1 MAKLT
6 VNETKHIDKIQEA
19 LEELKKPKFRNVGE
33 YGKFVKS
40 QSAPT
45 YDQKAIIM
53 YSILDMI
60 ESRKREWGD
69 MNNEKLVAIVSPI
82 AKEVNL
88 PVQELIKI
96 LIHLLSDAA
105 FFVKT
110 SKSFKELFIATRN

>member
-40 QSAPT
+40 QTSPS
-45 YDQKAIIM
+45 YEQKAIIM

-60 ESRKREWGD
+60 ESRKREWGE
-69 MNNEKLVAIVSPI
+69 MNNEKLVAIVSAI

-88 PVQELIKI
+88 STQELIKV
-96 LIHLLSDAA
+96 LVHLLSDAA
-105 FFVKT
+105 FFAKT
-110 SKSFKELFIATRN
+110 NKSFKELFIPTRN

>member
-1 MAKLT
+1 MGKLT

-40 QSAPT
+40 QAAPT

-60 ESRKREWGD
+60 ESRKREWGE

-88 PVQELIKI
+88 PIQELLKI
-96 LIHLLSDAA
+96 LIHLLSDTT
-105 FFVKT
+105 FFIKT
-110 SKSFKELFIATRN
+110 SKAFKELFIAARN